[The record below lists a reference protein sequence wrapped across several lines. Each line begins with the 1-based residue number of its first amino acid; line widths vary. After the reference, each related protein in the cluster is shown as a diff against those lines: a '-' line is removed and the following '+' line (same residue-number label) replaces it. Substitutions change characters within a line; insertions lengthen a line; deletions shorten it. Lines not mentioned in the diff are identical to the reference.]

1 MAGYIT
7 LQLIL
12 LKLKIRYKNME
23 EKKESLIFETKL
35 EFGFTENKQKENPK
49 EKLETVVEPK

>member
-1 MAGYIT
+1 
-7 LQLIL
+7 
-12 LKLKIRYKNME
+12 ME

-49 EKLETVVEPK
+49 EKLETVVEHK